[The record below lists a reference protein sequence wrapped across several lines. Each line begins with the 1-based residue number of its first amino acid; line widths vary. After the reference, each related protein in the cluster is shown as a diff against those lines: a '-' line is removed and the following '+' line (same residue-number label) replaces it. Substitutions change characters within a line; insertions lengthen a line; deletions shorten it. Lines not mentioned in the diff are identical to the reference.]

1 MAILDFIEG
10 PAEVTRMIKKCITSE
25 MTPDGL
31 LSDVETFVP
40 SYRMDEILD
49 EPLIWLFE
57 HETTSAEG
65 KSGSLSGKLLLATPY
80 EFVCVVYD
88 DDDIE
93 EAEID
98 SKKLACRIAV
108 CVGNNLRRLNENKD
122 IVLNNIKFDALYPV
136 GTVSVQGK
144 SEKAPATSIRLIVEY
159 YVDWSMCCKKK
170 IKGD

>member
-25 MTPDGL
+25 MVPDGL

-40 SYRMDEILD
+40 TYRMDEILD

-57 HETTSAEG
+57 HETIPAGG
-65 KSGSLSGKLLLATPY
+65 KSGRLTGKLLITTPF

-93 EAEID
+93 EAELA
-98 SKKLACRIAV
+98 SKQLACRVAV
-108 CVGNNLRRLNENKD
+108 SVVKNIKRLNENND
-122 IVLNNIKFDALYPV
+122 TILNNLKFDALYPV

-170 IKGD
+170 